1 MTPEVTAGF
10 AICFILI
17 AGLSVWVWRLN
28 MRIAKLTRVLD
39 SVTRL
44 TKENTVFIDGVK
56 ATAATMKEQGRQRL
70 SELQSRTPR

>member
-10 AICFILI
+10 AICFIMI
-17 AGLSVWVWRLN
+17 VGLSVWVWRLN

>member
-10 AICFILI
+10 AICFIMI

-56 ATAATMKEQGRQRL
+56 ATAATMKEQSRQRL

>member
-10 AICFILI
+10 AICFIMI

-28 MRIAKLTRVLD
+28 VRIAKLTKVLD

-44 TKENTVFIDGVK
+44 TKENTVFLDGVK
-56 ATAATMKEQGRQRL
+56 ATAASMKEHSQRRIA
-70 SELQSRTPR
+70 ELQTRTPR